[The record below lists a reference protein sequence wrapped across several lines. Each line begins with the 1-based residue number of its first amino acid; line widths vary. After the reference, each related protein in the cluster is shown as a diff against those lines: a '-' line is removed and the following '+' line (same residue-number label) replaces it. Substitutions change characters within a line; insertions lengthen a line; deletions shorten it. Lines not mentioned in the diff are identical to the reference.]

1 MHDLVYNLALGWMT
15 LLLGA
20 CVFEVVRAKSEL
32 VRILA
37 LDTLA
42 LVLVAVLVLY
52 ATTEDVSWYLD
63 AALVIALLSFIGTLA
78 ASRYNSE
85 GKIF

>member
-1 MHDLVYNLALGWMT
+1 MHDLVYTLALGWMT
-15 LLLGA
+15 VLLGA

-32 VRILA
+32 VRVLA

-52 ATTEDVSWYLD
+52 ATTEDASYYLD

-78 ASRYNSE
+78 ACRYHSE